1 MIIADPKNRE
11 EWLNARKK
19 RYRRERRRMYHRL
32 KQIQK

>member
-11 EWLNARKK
+11 EWLNARK

>member
-19 RYRRERRRMYHRL
+19 GIGGGGAEGAPICSSRNN
-32 KQIQK
+32 